1 MSRFYV
7 SKFYKCL
14 DAKHRRGIENCF
26 HFKKLVNF
34 IIHYKSAEV
43 LLYPCVKG
51 YNGGIIARW
60 LSLITAHHFLIRE
73 GLEYFSV
80 LCYNGY
86 SKKSTSG
93 WSLRLAWGGVGDMRF
108 KVWPQS
114 WPFTGLDYVGILDF
128 VARKSTVF
136 GQKSTEKHAKWGK
149 KPMLLRLG
157 RRCRRFESCHSDQF
171 RYS

>member
-7 SKFYKCL
+7 SKFYKYL
-14 DAKHRRGIENCF
+14 NMKYRRGIEYCF

-60 LSLITAHHFLIRE
+60 LSLITAYHFLIRE

-80 LCYNGY
+80 LCYNGC
-86 SKKSTSG
+86 SKKTTSG
-93 WSLRLAWGGVGDMRF
+93 WSLRLMRGGDRSIGFRSDHN
-108 KVWPQS
+108 
-114 WPFTGLDYVGILDF
+114 LDHP
-128 VARKSTVF
+128 R
-136 GQKSTEKHAKWGK
+136 
-149 KPMLLRLG
+149 LRTTWKQCLK
-157 RRCRRFESCHSDQF
+157 EHTKAVISD
-171 RYS
+171 